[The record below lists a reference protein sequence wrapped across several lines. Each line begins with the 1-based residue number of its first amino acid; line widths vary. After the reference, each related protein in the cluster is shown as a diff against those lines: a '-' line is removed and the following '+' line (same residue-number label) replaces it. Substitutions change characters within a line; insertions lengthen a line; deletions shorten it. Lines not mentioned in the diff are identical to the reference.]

1 MSTVAPQALEQPLT
15 YDRFVDNFR
24 VWPDGTTQLV
34 EDGPPYEFMSD
45 DYIIIAAYD
54 DADAVQKCEEMWR
67 WKV

>member
-1 MSTVAPQALEQPLT
+1 MDGQFAD
-15 YDRFVDNFR
+15 YR